1 MRAKVLCTLFFVF
14 LKIREIEK
22 FTYNTNTH
30 IANTSS
36 FSSSFSSSKTRARRA
51 TNERRFSRDGELVCR
66 RRRLLSEGGGGFFV
80 LFALARLGRRR
91 RSQRSVLDGRFGNG
105 NALVRLAVRFTPRG
119 RLFVDVLIASFWED
133 HVHAAHF
140 SGRGTKSVENADSGE
155 ESDEER
161 GEGDEEFLRAFVEDA
176 GRFRGGLLLLLSIV

>member
-1 MRAKVLCTLFFVF
+1 M
-14 LKIREIEK
+14 
-22 FTYNTNTH
+22 
-30 IANTSS
+30 
-36 FSSSFSSSKTRARRA
+36 
-51 TNERRFSRDGELVCR
+51 VCR
-66 RRRLLSEGGGGFFV
+66 RGRLLSEGGGRLFV

-91 RSQRSVLDGRFGNG
+91 RSQRSVLGGRFGNG
-105 NALVRLAVRFTPRG
+105 NAFLVVRLAVRFTPRR

-140 SGRGTKSVENADSGE
+140 SGRGTKSLENADSGE

>member
-1 MRAKVLCTLFFVF
+1 MVV
-14 LKIREIEK
+14 
-22 FTYNTNTH
+22 
-30 IANTSS
+30 
-36 FSSSFSSSKTRARRA
+36 RR
-51 TNERRFSRDGELVCR
+51 L
-66 RRRLLSEGGGGFFV
+66 RRRLLSEGGGRLFV

-91 RSQRSVLDGRFGNG
+91 RSQRSVLVGRFGNG
-105 NALVRLAVRFTPRG
+105 HVFLVRLAVCFTSRR